1 MTTSPA
7 AIDTVVHDYLWR
19 VQAALSTVPAPGRQ
33 EIVSELAEH
42 IREAR
47 EDGAVA
53 TEADARNLV
62 DRLGDPVEIAAEA
75 HRRFGT
81 LVRPTAGVRE
91 VAAVIFLSLGLLLP
105 FLGWFVGVVLLWTS
119 DAWNRRD
126 KIIGTVLTSGGS
138 HGSLSPRPRSIHR
151 RTRVRQRPRD
161 RRQSIVGRDGAGPSP
176 GGIRSLRPSD
186 RDRGLSPRSV
196 AATSGAAILGVNV
209 LQFIEGR

>member
-126 KIIGTVLTSGGS
+126 KIIGSVLTSGGS
-138 HGSLSPRPRSIHR
+138 
-151 RTRVRQRPRD
+151 
-161 RRQSIVGRDGAGPSP
+161 
-176 GGIRSLRPSD
+176 
-186 RDRGLSPRSV
+186 
-196 AATSGAAILGVNV
+196 LGVFLLV
-209 LQFIEGR
+209 LVASTGGHVYVNGQEIGGSQSWGVTDLVPALAAFAVFALPIATAVYLLVRLRRPAARRFLA

>member
-19 VQAALSTVPAPGRQ
+19 VQAALSTVPAPRRQ

-81 LVRPTAGVRE
+81 LVRPTAGIRE
-91 VAAVIFLSLGLLLP
+91 VAAVIFLSLGPLLS

-138 HGSLSPRPRSIHR
+138 
-151 RTRVRQRPRD
+151 
-161 RRQSIVGRDGAGPSP
+161 
-176 GGIRSLRPSD
+176 
-186 RDRGLSPRSV
+186 
-196 AATSGAAILGVNV
+196 LGVFLLV
-209 LQFIEGR
+209 LGASTGGHVYVNGQEIGGSQSWAVTDLVPALAAFAVFALPIATAVYLLVRLRRPTARRFMA

>member
-126 KIIGTVLTSGGS
+126 KIIGSVLTSGGS
-138 HGSLSPRPRSIHR
+138 
-151 RTRVRQRPRD
+151 
-161 RRQSIVGRDGAGPSP
+161 
-176 GGIRSLRPSD
+176 
-186 RDRGLSPRSV
+186 
-196 AATSGAAILGVNV
+196 LGVFLLV
-209 LQFIEGR
+209 LVASTGGHVYVNGQEIGGSQSWGVTELVPALAAFAVFALPIATAVYLLVRLRRPAARRFLA

>member
-1 MTTSPA
+1 
-7 AIDTVVHDYLWR
+7 
-19 VQAALSTVPAPGRQ
+19 
-33 EIVSELAEH
+33 
-42 IREAR
+42 
-47 EDGAVA
+47 VA

-126 KIIGTVLTSGGS
+126 KIIGSVLTSGGS
-138 HGSLSPRPRSIHR
+138 
-151 RTRVRQRPRD
+151 
-161 RRQSIVGRDGAGPSP
+161 
-176 GGIRSLRPSD
+176 
-186 RDRGLSPRSV
+186 
-196 AATSGAAILGVNV
+196 LGVFLLV
-209 LQFIEGR
+209 LVASTGGHVYVNGQEIGGSQSWGVTDLVPALAAFAVFALPIATAVYLLVRLRRPAARRFLA

>member
-19 VQAALSTVPAPGRQ
+19 VQAALSTVPAPRRQ
-33 EIVSELAEH
+33 EIISELAEH

-138 HGSLSPRPRSIHR
+138 LGVFPRPRSIRR
-151 RTRVRQRPRD
+151 RTHVRQRPRD
-161 RRQSIVGRDGAGPSP
+161 RRQSLVGRDGPGPSP

-196 AATSGAAILGVNV
+196 AATNGAAIHGVNV